1 MSLDE
6 KDFEI
11 LSELERDSSQ
21 SLRKLARKTGIPMA
35 TVHYR
40 TGAMQKQGVILNYTI
55 NVDNK
60 KVGKSVLAFTLIEA
74 QAGLKNK
81 GLSNIGKAISRI
93 EEVEGVHLIT
103 GIYDI
108 IAVVRAKDID
118 HLSNVVLTKIREIN
132 GVSKINTMLALSS
145 V

>member
-93 EEVEGVHLIT
+93 EEVEGGHLIT

-132 GVSKINTMLALSS
+132 GVSKINTVLALSS